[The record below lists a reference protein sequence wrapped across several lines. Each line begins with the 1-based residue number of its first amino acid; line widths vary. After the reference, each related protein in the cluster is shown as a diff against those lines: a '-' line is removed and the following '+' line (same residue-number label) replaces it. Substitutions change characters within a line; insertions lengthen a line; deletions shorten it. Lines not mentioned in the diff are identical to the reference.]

1 MPETSKTADH
11 ALALL
16 TAVSEHQPV
25 TAGELCRLLSMNRTI
40 AARLLATLHQRGFV
54 RRVGADYALGPA
66 AARLAERVEPRL
78 RGAALPV
85 MRRLCAEVGETVVL
99 QVTDGDQAAI
109 LEQVIA
115 SHHVVRVEQ
124 NLIARHPLPF
134 GASGRVLLAF
144 GPQRMAERILAQPWD
159 TANGTAALDAELDT
173 IRQVGFATSHDE
185 LQWGVH
191 AASAPV
197 LAADGTLLA
206 ALTLLV
212 PVSRAERLTAHVAP
226 LIEAARQI
234 RP

>member
-25 TAGELCRLLSMNRTI
+25 TAGELCRLLAMNRTI

-54 RRVGADYALGPA
+54 RRVGAEYTLGPA
-66 AARLAERVEPRL
+66 AIRLAHQVEPAL

-99 QVTDGDQAAI
+99 QVIDGDQVVI

-115 SHHVVRVEQ
+115 SHHVVRVEH

-144 GPQRMAERILAQPWD
+144 GPPRTVGRFLAQPG
-159 TANGTAALDAELDT
+159 GTAGAAAGLAAELD
-173 IRQVGFATSHDE
+173 RVREAGYATSHDE

-191 AASAPV
+191 GAAAPV
-197 LAADGTLLA
+197 LAADGSLLA

-212 PVSRAERLTAHVAP
+212 PVNRAGQLAGHIAP
-226 LIEAARQI
+226 LVKAARQI